1 MAKEREE
8 KTSEEIPLLALSKY
22 GKSIRFDINTVIWK
36 VYCLIPKPKIILRC
50 SIDPV
55 GL

>member
-8 KTSEEIPLLALSKY
+8 KQAKRFLVALSKY
-22 GKSIRFDINTVIWK
+22 RKNIRLDINTVIWK